1 MIGKTS
7 FAAVPEWVLEHPAIR
22 ETPTMLVTYCA
33 LYMEGNYKDR
43 TCEFSCQSVMART
56 GLSRAGVY
64 KHLKAMTD
72 AGIVVKLPDG
82 TYWMPLDDSAT
93 AERVSTT
100 VDKVSTTVDRKST
113 TVDKSENSPITNT
126 EIIQR
131 YRESDAHV
139 EQLLALLLERVTANG
154 FRPFTV
160 GERSRGAMRRLL
172 EVDKRDPREV
182 ETVIEWCQRDEFW
195 LSNIR
200 SPEKLREKYD
210 TLLGQMMRGKRG
222 MMAFLQG
229 EDW

>member
-1 MIGKTS
+1 MIAKTS

-43 TCEFSCQSVMART
+43 TCEFSCRAVMART

-72 AGIVVKLPDG
+72 AGIVVRLPDG
-82 TYWMPLDDSAT
+82 TYWMPLDQ
-93 AERVSTT
+93 STT
-100 VDKVSTTVDRKST
+100 VDSQSTTVDRKST

-126 EIIQR
+126 ELIQR
-131 YRESDAHV
+131 YRESDADV
-139 EQLLALLLERVTANG
+139 ERLLALLQERVTANG
-154 FRPFTV
+154 FKPFTI

-172 EVDKRDPREV
+172 EVDKRDPGQV
-182 ETVIEWCQRDEFW
+182 EAVIEWCQHDEFW

-210 TLLGQMMRGKRG
+210 TLIGQMMRGKRG
-222 MMAFLQG
+222 IVSFLQET
-229 EDW
+229 EDGW